1 MECKENGNTA
11 KRHYSRNSFYH
22 ENPLSNKLTPL
33 GELSPSLAEC
43 TGTFTGPWL
52 PGPRIMTPGF
62 RRARGGAPQ

>member
-1 MECKENGNTA
+1 MEILQKGIIPGNL
-11 KRHYSRNSFYH
+11 FYH

-62 RRARGGAPQ
+62 RQARGGAPQ